1 MACACTKKWLVVNS
15 KNRIVHRTDTQP
27 KAEAVAARNPGELR
41 VLHQGQYDKERKERA
56 AHAPR
61 TAPRTTPTGNGQA
74 KHRTARAP
82 RAAAPT
88 GGRPMYEV
96 VSASGRVLQAPV
108 ANEAVAQRT
117 ADRFKGVGAT
127 VRLKTPQASGTSH

>member
-27 KAEAVAARNPGELR
+27 KAEAVAARNPGDLR

-56 AHAPR
+56 AQAPR
-61 TAPRTTPTGNGQA
+61 TAPRTTPTSSGQA

-96 VSASGRVLQAPV
+96 VSASGRVLQPAV